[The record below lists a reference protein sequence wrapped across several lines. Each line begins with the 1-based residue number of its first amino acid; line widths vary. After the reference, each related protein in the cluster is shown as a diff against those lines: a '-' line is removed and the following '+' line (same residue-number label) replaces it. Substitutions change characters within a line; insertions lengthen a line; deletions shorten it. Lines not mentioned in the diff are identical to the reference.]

1 MVAAG
6 FSLRKGGIMFK
17 TKFIEEEITYDGSQ
31 LHPHFI
37 YEECD
42 IIGDAVVAFIG
53 KCDVR
58 LENMVD
64 LADVKQSQPIYS
76 EKMLHFIGEFFES
89 NLGKNVY
96 RQRLFMAI
104 IKDVISLHKNIKV
117 ERRGDDLY
125 IKDKKMTV
133 SIATVSPVS
142 SLIHIGINISSRNTP
157 VKTVGLHDLRL
168 TPRRIAEKILK
179 AFEEEAKGM
188 YVAKCKVRPV

>member
-1 MVAAG
+1 M
-6 FSLRKGGIMFK
+6 IK
-17 TKFIEEEITYDGSQ
+17 TKFTEKEITYDGTQ
-31 LHPHFI
+31 LRPHFI
-37 YEECD
+37 YENFD
-42 IIGDAVVAFIG
+42 ICGDAVVAFTG
-53 KCDVR
+53 KSDVK

-96 RQRLFMAI
+96 RQRLFMAV
-104 IKDVISLHKNIKV
+104 IKDIISAHKHIKI

-142 SLIHIGINISSRNTP
+142 SLIHIGVNISSRNTP
-157 VKTVGLHDLRL
+157 VKTIGLHDLKL
-168 TPRRIAEKILK
+168 NPKKIAEKILK
-179 AFEEEAKGM
+179 AFEEESKGL
-188 YVAKCKVRPV
+188 YVAKCKVKPV